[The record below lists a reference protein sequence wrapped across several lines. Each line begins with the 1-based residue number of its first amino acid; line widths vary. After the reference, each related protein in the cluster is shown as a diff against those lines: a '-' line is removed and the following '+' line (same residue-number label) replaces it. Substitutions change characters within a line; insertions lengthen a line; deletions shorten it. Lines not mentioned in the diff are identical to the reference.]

1 MSKNYWQI
9 KKQAEQL
16 PAGAGP
22 TSRIEAYVQTWQQR
36 CYRDLIPDDLPD
48 GLLFSGRA
56 PSWKAIAICLLQN
69 DFRLHKLGYTTTPG
83 EWAQAA
89 IELSNRQESAQ
100 ESLFDGPNGW
110 R

>member
-16 PAGAGP
+16 PIGVGP
-22 TSRIEAYVQTWQQR
+22 TSRIEAYVHTWEQR
-36 CYRDLIPDDLPD
+36 CYRDLIPDDVPD

-56 PSWKAIAICLLQN
+56 PSWKAIANCLLNN

-89 IELSNRQESAQ
+89 IDVSARQSDDQLEL
-100 ESLFDGPNGW
+100 F
-110 R
+110 